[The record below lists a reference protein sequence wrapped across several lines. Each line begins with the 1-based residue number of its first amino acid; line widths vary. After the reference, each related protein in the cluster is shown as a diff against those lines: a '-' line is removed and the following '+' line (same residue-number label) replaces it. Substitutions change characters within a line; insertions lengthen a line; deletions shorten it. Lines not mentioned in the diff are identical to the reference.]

1 MFAIDCYKM
10 VYYLLLLKRFL
21 KNEEL
26 ESTWTRRYHFFFFF
40 LVEKIQEYILE
51 DNFIYKTSFSQYVRL
66 TYMRL
71 THIYE
76 RNV

>member
-1 MFAIDCYKM
+1 M
-10 VYYLLLLKRFL
+10 
-21 KNEEL
+21 KNLSQHGQEGI
-26 ESTWTRRYHFFFFF
+26 TFFFFF
-40 LVEKIQEYILE
+40 LVDKIQEYILE

-76 RNV
+76 RDV